1 MEVTA
6 ILVLVVG
13 ESGCG
18 GVLAKSELAALAC
31 AGSAAAP
38 EHFAV
43 ASAGEDETLLR
54 EAAAFGAGRALML
67 EPARDEPTLQAAA
80 ALAEVIRAEGFGLVL
95 LGDGDGDGGSGRLL
109 GSAIAGELGWE
120 VLVGVD
126 SVRVENGALTIERT
140 TPGWREVVSTGPPL
154 VATLRSAGPEIRAT
168 IEGVLAAA
176 SMHIE
181 RVPLRPE
188 AIAWESPPFRFEA
201 AAIARAAV
209 PPAGESPM
217 ERLASMSGHTRASV
231 PEPEPL
237 EPRDA
242 AIAIISAVHKALG
255 R

>member
-1 MEVTA
+1 MDVTA

-18 GVLAKSELAALAC
+18 GFLAKSELAALAC

-95 LGDGDGDGGSGRLL
+95 LGDGGSGRLL

-231 PEPEPL
+231 AEPEPL

-242 AIAIISAVHKALG
+242 AIAIISAVRKALG

>member
-1 MEVTA
+1 MDVTD

-67 EPARDEPTLQAAA
+67 EPTRDEPTLQAAA

-95 LGDGDGDGGSGRLL
+95 LGDGDGGSGRLL

-126 SVRVENGALTIERT
+126 SVRTENGALTIERIT
-140 TPGWREVVSTGPPL
+140 TGWREVVTTGPPL
-154 VATLRSAGPEIRAT
+154 VATLRSAGPEMRAT

-181 RVPLRPE
+181 RVPLRPG

-201 AAIARAAV
+201 AAIARAAE

-231 PEPEPL
+231 AEPEPL

-242 AIAIISAVHKALG
+242 AIAIISAVRKALG